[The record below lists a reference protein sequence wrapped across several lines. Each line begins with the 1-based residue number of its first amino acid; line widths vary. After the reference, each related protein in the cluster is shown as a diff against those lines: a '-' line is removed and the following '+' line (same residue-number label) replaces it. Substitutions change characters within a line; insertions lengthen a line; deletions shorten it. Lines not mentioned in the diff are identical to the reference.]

1 MENRKPDGGCLKGL
15 RPKHSS
21 LREWTSNIVN
31 RVRRYL
37 GIYAHPDDETFCSGG
52 AFARYAAEGAE
63 IMVVSATRG
72 QAGQIRDAGVATRRT
87 IGQVREAELQ
97 LACRRLGVQSARC
110 LDYEDGGLAAVDFD
124 LLTSEF
130 TAIIREFQPTAV
142 FSFGPDG
149 GYGHPDH
156 IALSAAVTAA
166 WDAAADAARFP
177 EQIAAGLP
185 AHAPDSLFYAH
196 FPAQRRRLLERMVSW
211 LVSHEERFRGDS
223 GFITA
228 LLHLSEEA
236 RDLRSISDHIE
247 TRWFPPGTFV
257 IEQGEAP
264 RTLFLILSGEAEAVR
279 ETGEGEIEI
288 LGRLEPGHFFGETG
302 IATGNPRN
310 AHVIARTPLTCL
322 LFSPAEPT
330 RFVVRGAGAHQAEQP
345 HALEVNDE
353 RLGEATARIDCGD
366 VIDRK
371 VAAIAAYRSQFVFDP
386 DTIPRLLLSDLFGTE
401 YFVRARPVVRLESEI
416 V

>member
-1 MENRKPDGGCLKGL
+1 MQPLTAGITKATTGIDGIVWNILGQTYV
-15 RPKHSS
+15 PK
-21 LREWTSNIVN
+21 V
-31 RVRRYL
+31 
-37 GIYAHPDDETFCSGG
+37 
-52 AFARYAAEGAE
+52 
-63 IMVVSATRG
+63 
-72 QAGQIRDAGVATRRT
+72 
-87 IGQVREAELQ
+87 
-97 LACRRLGVQSARC
+97 
-110 LDYEDGGLAAVDFD
+110 
-124 LLTSEF
+124 
-130 TAIIREFQPTAV
+130 
-142 FSFGPDG
+142 
-149 GYGHPDH
+149 
-156 IALSAAVTAA
+156 
-166 WDAAADAARFP
+166 
-177 EQIAAGLP
+177 
-185 AHAPDSLFYAH
+185 
-196 FPAQRRRLLERMVSW
+196 
-211 LVSHEERFRGDS
+211 
-223 GFITA
+223 
-228 LLHLSEEA
+228 LSEQSFA
-236 RDLRSISDHIE
+236 WHA
-247 TRWFPPGTFV
+247 TFPPGTFV